1 MKSTSTGQPQQKSAV
16 VYTSKAMCRDCYRCV
31 RVCPVSA
38 IKMENGQAR
47 VLADQCIACGT
58 CIAECPQ
65 HAKAYR
71 TDYGKVLMMLEQG
84 EQIAL
89 SLAPSFASYYTPW
102 EQKRLPSALRSLG
115 FHYIGETA
123 IGAWHTAAASR
134 KWIEENPGRNH
145 ICTACP
151 AVVNY
156 IAQYDTTHLPH
167 LVPVVSPMIAHARLL
182 KAQNP
187 GRKVVFAGPCVAKKH
202 EAEQSDNMS
211 FVDAVLTFSELEE
224 LFRIKQVNLQQC
236 EESAFDEE
244 AGGESRLF
252 PLEGG
257 LLRTA
262 QMETDML
269 HPDVIAVSGFDE
281 LSTLLKS
288 LKVSKKI
295 TDEDKNYVVEPLFC
309 KYGCI
314 NGPTERKSIAMF
326 AGRNQL
332 IAYAK
337 ARPGLKMQTEKLFKK
352 LNARYNRIDN
362 KLNNNFSEQQ
372 ILEVLGKTGK
382 HKAEDELNCMACGFS
397 SCREKAFAVLQ
408 GMAEPEMCMP
418 YMRRAAERKF
428 DLMIEFDPNGIILLN
443 NQLEIIHMNAAF
455 KKMFS
460 CSDALI
466 GRKISYLID
475 PDAFEKLATTDEPQ
489 LRQTVRYT
497 SYNLVCHQIT
507 YRIPETDQYVAI
519 FVDIT
524 DLQINKEKLTEIKS
538 ETIVQAQELIE
549 HQISMAQ
556 ELARFLG
563 ENTARGEV
571 LMNKLIDSIKK

>member
-1 MKSTSTGQPQQKSAV
+1 MKSTQNRPPQKSAV

-31 RVCPVSA
+31 RICPVTA
-38 IKMENGQAR
+38 IKMENGQAQ

-65 HAKAYR
+65 KAKAYR
-71 TDYGKVLMMLEQG
+71 IDYGKVLMMLEQG
-84 EQIAL
+84 GPLAI
-89 SLAPSFASYYTPW
+89 SLAPSFAAFYTPW

-115 FHYIGETA
+115 FSYVGETA

-134 KWIEENPGRNH
+134 EWIEAHPGENH

-156 IAQYDTTHLPH
+156 IAQYETEHLSA
-167 LVPVVSPMIAHARLL
+167 LVPVVSPMIAHARML
-182 KAQNP
+182 KQQLP
-187 GRKVVFAGPCVAKKH
+187 ERKVVFVGPCVAKKS
-202 EAEQSDNMS
+202 EAEQEHNRA
-211 FVDAVLTFSELEE
+211 FVDAVLTFDELEE
-224 LFRIKQVNLQQC
+224 LFRIKQVNLNQC
-236 EESAFDEE
+236 EESEFDED
-244 AGGESRLF
+244 AGGDSRLF

-262 QMETDML
+262 DMQTDML
-269 HPDVIAVSGFDE
+269 HPDVIAVSGFEE
-281 LSTLLKS
+281 LSAVFESIKGEPQKNQAVKS
-288 LKVSKKI
+288 WI
-295 TDEDKNYVVEPLFC
+295 VEPLFC

-314 NGPTERKSIAMF
+314 NGPSDRKAGAMF
-326 AGRNQL
+326 IGRNR
-332 IAYAK
+332 IIEYAK
-337 ARPGLKMQTEKLFKK
+337 SKPGMVMQTDQLYAM
-352 LNARYNRIDN
+352 LQARYNRIGKMLDSS
-362 KLNNNFSEQQ
+362 FTTQQ
-372 ILEVLGKTGK
+372 IEEVLQKTGK
-382 HKAEDELNCMACGFS
+382 HKPEDELNCMACGFE
-397 SCREKAFAVLQ
+397 SCREKAIAVLQ

-418 YMRRAAERKF
+418 FMRRTAERKF

-443 NQLEIIHMNAAF
+443 NQLEIVHMNAAF
-455 KKMFS
+455 KRMFS

-475 PDAFEKLATTDEPQ
+475 PDAFEKLATTEEPL

-507 YRIPETDQYVAI
+507 YRIPETGQYAAI

-524 DLQINKEKLTEIKS
+524 DLQLNKEKLTEIKS
-538 ETIVQAQELIE
+538 ETIVQAQELME